1 MTGRFTGLA
10 LALGLFVA
18 AGVRAAAPQAEPA
31 AQWLV
36 SHADVG
42 RPGGQLVVIERAEP
56 RTLNPVIAVDAPSKE
71 VVARTTA
78 DLIHFDRETQQ
89 PQPALARS
97 WTVSP
102 DGRRFTLSLRRGV
115 RFSDG
120 EPFDA
125 DDVVFSFRVYLD
137 EKVGSPQRDQLIV
150 GDKPIAVS
158 KIDQYTVQVDLAAPY
173 AVGERLFDSLAM
185 LPRHLLEELYR
196 AGDNMRFATRGA
208 GGKLVAAGN
217 RGLQYACQQVVDEL
231 VKQGHDRRRVMD
243 VLGPFRFKEHVP
255 GQRMVLERNPSYWK
269 TDRTGTHLP
278 YLDRLVFTFVP
289 SEDAQAVR
297 FQSGEAD
304 VTTRLSATNFD
315 VLLRDRGQRNYD
327 VVDLGP
333 GLDYTFLFFNQNS
346 VAREAPASVAR
357 ARGWFQQ
364 LAFRQAVS
372 LAIDREGIVRLVYKG
387 RATPLWGHVPPG
399 NTLWVNRGLPKPP
412 RSLEQART
420 RLRMAGFSWNAEGML
435 VDHDGQRVEFTIV
448 TNTGNT
454 ERNQIA
460 TIIQDDLRQL
470 GMSVNVAAVELR
482 ALLDRLLN
490 SHDYDACVLGLGGSD
505 GDPSNEMNV
514 WLSSG
519 GTHLWNPGQAQPAT
533 SWEAEIDT
541 LMRRQLAVRDVHAR
555 KQLYDRVQELVA
567 QNLPVIS
574 LVSPNVLVGVTKGLG
589 NLRPTIFDHHA
600 LWNVEELFWRGR
612 PSGAPQ

>member
-185 LPRHLLEELYR
+185 LPRHLLERPYNEGRLAQMWGLGTPPQAF
-196 AGDNMRFATRGA
+196 AG
-208 GGKLVAAGN
+208 
-217 RGLQYACQQVVDEL
+217 
-231 VKQGHDRRRVMD
+231 
-243 VLGPFRFKEHVP
+243 LGPFRFKEHVP

-346 VAREAPASVAR
+346 VARDAPASVAR

-490 SHDYDACVLGLGGSD
+490 THDYDACVLGLGGSD

>member
-1 MTGRFTGLA
+1 MTRRA
-10 LALGLFVA
+10 LWMLA
-18 AGVRAAAPQAEPA
+18 AGALVCTYTLSAAPQTSA
-31 AQWLV
+31 APEWLV
-36 SHADVG
+36 TRADEG
-42 RPGGQLVVIERAEP
+42 RSGGQLVVIERAEP
-56 RTLNPVIAVDAPSKE
+56 RTLNPVIAVDAPSKD
-71 VVARTTA
+71 VIARTTA

-97 WTVSP
+97 WTASP
-102 DGRRFTLSLRRGV
+102 DGRHFTLSLRRGI

-125 DDVVFSFRVYLD
+125 DDVVFSFRVYQD

-150 GDKPIAVS
+150 GEKPMAVR
-158 KIDQYTVQVDLAAPY
+158 KIDEYTVQVDLAEPY

-185 LPRHLLEELYR
+185 LPRHLLDRPYTEGRLPQLWGLGTAPQAI
-196 AGDNMRFATRGA
+196 AG
-208 GGKLVAAGN
+208 
-217 RGLQYACQQVVDEL
+217 
-231 VKQGHDRRRVMD
+231 
-243 VLGPFRFKEHVP
+243 LGPFRLREHVV
-255 GQRMVLERNPSYWK
+255 GQRMVLERNPFYWK
-269 TDRTGTHLP
+269 TDRAGHHLP

-297 FQSGEAD
+297 FQSGDAD
-304 VTTRLSATNFD
+304 VTTRLSAANFD
-315 VLLRDRGQRNYD
+315 VLFRDRGGRNYD
-327 VVDLGP
+327 LLDLGP

-346 VAREAPASVAR
+346 LAADAPAPVAR
-357 ARGWFQQ
+357 ARAWFRQ

-372 LAIDREGIVRLVYKG
+372 LAIDREAIVRLVYKG
-387 RATPLWGHVPPG
+387 RAVPLWGHVPPG
-399 NTLWVNRGLPKPP
+399 NKLWVNRTLAKPP
-412 RSLEQART
+412 RSVEQARA
-420 RLRMAGFSWNAEGML
+420 RLRMAGFSWNAAGML
-435 VDHDGQRVEFTIV
+435 MDRDGQPVAFTIV

-470 GMSVNVAAVELR
+470 GIAVNVAALELR

-490 SHDYDACVLGLGGSD
+490 THDYEACVLGLGGSD

-519 GTHLWNPGQAQPAT
+519 GTHLWNPGQPQPGTA
-533 SWEAEIDT
+533 WEAEIDT
-541 LMRRQLAVRDVHAR
+541 LMRRQLVIRDMQER
-555 KQLYDRVQELVA
+555 KRLYDRVQALVA
-567 QNLPVIS
+567 ENLPIIS

-612 PSGAPQ
+612 PSGAAR